1 MLSRKQARGGVQ
13 NFGQMTVKKQGSLK
27 KQVSLKLPGLTSSQI
42 LAVAEILAAQA
53 YSAQGA
59 RPEPKAMNP
68 DASDRTSD
76 ESPATFF
83 T

>member
-1 MLSRKQARGGVQ
+1 MSSRKQARGGVQ
-13 NFGQMTVKKQGSLK
+13 VFGQMTEEKQGSLK

-53 YSAQGA
+53 YSAQGVRPRLEA
-59 RPEPKAMNP
+59 RDSVTIE
-68 DASDRTSD
+68 RTGD